1 MKYIPIIMLIIII
14 IIPAVT
20 LLSLRKEI
28 GLKQTE
34 ESKVLFFYGNQ
45 DYRFSFVSPKDNLNS
60 VVVKLKNI
68 SIKNSKPVYFRLLDN
83 QDIVKQ
89 IQINGSNIGDSSMVR
104 FAFAAI
110 KDSKDRRYTISL
122 TSPQTEKN
130 EALGIHT
137 DTLNHPVIITY
148 HIPSSRLQ
156 LISDIYKNLGTKI
169 LTDKILLATWLLLF
183 YVAVFLIRSLDI

>member
-110 KDSKDRRYTISL
+110 KDSKDRR
-122 TSPQTEKN
+122 
-130 EALGIHT
+130 
-137 DTLNHPVIITY
+137 
-148 HIPSSRLQ
+148 
-156 LISDIYKNLGTKI
+156 
-169 LTDKILLATWLLLF
+169 
-183 YVAVFLIRSLDI
+183 